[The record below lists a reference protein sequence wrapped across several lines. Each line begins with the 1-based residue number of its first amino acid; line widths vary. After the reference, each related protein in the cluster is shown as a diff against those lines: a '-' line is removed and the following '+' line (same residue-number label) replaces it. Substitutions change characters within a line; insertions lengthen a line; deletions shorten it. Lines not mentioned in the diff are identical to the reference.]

1 MQLGVGVKG
10 LRNEIKAEYIML
22 LLKLKEASITESQ
35 SVWRFGHCLGLGVV
49 DKLDRFS
56 G

>member
-1 MQLGVGVKG
+1 MQLGVKG
-10 LRNEIKAEYIML
+10 LRNEIKAEYKML
-22 LLKLKEASITESQ
+22 LLKEASITESQ

>member
-1 MQLGVGVKG
+1 
-10 LRNEIKAEYIML
+10 ML
-22 LLKLKEASITESQ
+22 LLKEASITGSQ

-56 G
+56 GWGSLPRNWL